1 MEVVVILS
9 TLLAICIYIIIN
21 LLIKIE
27 KIDDALTDTSLEMA
41 DMLTTIEKAYTDMKI
56 IDSRGSF
63 ESDDETGVIFKSLK
77 QEVDILRD
85 KYIGDESNE

>member
-1 MEVVVILS
+1 
-9 TLLAICIYIIIN
+9 
-21 LLIKIE
+21 
-27 KIDDALTDTSLEMA
+27 
-41 DMLTTIEKAYTDMKI
+41 MLTTIEKAYTDMKI
-56 IDSRGSF
+56 IDSKGSF